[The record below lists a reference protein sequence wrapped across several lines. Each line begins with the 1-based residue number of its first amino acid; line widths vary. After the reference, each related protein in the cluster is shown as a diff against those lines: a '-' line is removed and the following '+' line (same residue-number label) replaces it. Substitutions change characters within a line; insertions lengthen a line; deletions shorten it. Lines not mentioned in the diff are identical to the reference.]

1 MSRTL
6 TMRNDKNTLRN
17 SEEAISTTGRVIVF
31 IIAIPLLWLTMGF
44 LANIDKYLEIIRT
57 GGPVEGLTM
66 MPEDATQSL
75 FLTGFFLCIDVLLL
89 YLAFRKPKKSK
100 E

>member
-1 MSRTL
+1 MSGA
-6 TMRNDKNTLRN
+6 KF
-17 SEEAISTTGRVIVF
+17 STTGRVIVF

-44 LANIDKYLEIIRT
+44 LANVDKYLEIIRT
-57 GGPVEGLTM
+57 GGPVEGCIM